1 MLEVLMVTGPLG
13 SGKTTVVNQLLK
25 AELAQGR
32 RVAVLIN
39 EFGAVSVDGLLVASG
54 RPELADI
61 ANLVGGCVCC
71 SLRGELVRA
80 LVELQYRR
88 NDAAFARGTFRL
100 RGEVVA
106 TLAGWCGQ
114 PAGTRPQRV
123 VLETTGLADPTDL
136 VDLEREP
143 LLAGRMRLAGCLTVV
158 SALTPLDHLRRPLL
172 RRQAGLAS
180 LVYVSKADLDPSLA
194 MAWESQLRAA
204 FQGHAI
210 QPARMGV
217 PAQPVDPWAGVVPR
231 AVPDPADTSGPSFA
245 EARALTLGW
254 DHPLDAE
261 ALEALFLRPPAQGEL
276 LRAKGI
282 CSLKDWPAR
291 NDGSDRWA
299 FQWAD
304 GRLEVSPLPAG
315 PGGELADR
323 VAVVIG
329 IGLDWAGWKA
339 ELRGLER
346 PPAGARRKVALRTL
360 GGGDIPI

>member
-1 MLEVLMVTGPLG
+1 
-13 SGKTTVVNQLLK
+13 
-25 AELAQGR
+25 
-32 RVAVLIN
+32 
-39 EFGAVSVDGLLVASG
+39 
-54 RPELADI
+54 
-61 ANLVGGCVCC
+61 
-71 SLRGELVRA
+71 
-80 LVELQYRR
+80 
-88 NDAAFARGTFRL
+88 
-100 RGEVVA
+100 
-106 TLAGWCGQ
+106 
-114 PAGTRPQRV
+114 
-123 VLETTGLADPTDL
+123 
-136 VDLEREP
+136 
-143 LLAGRMRLAGCLTVV
+143 
-158 SALTPLDHLRRPLL
+158 
-172 RRQAGLAS
+172 
-180 LVYVSKADLDPSLA
+180 
-194 MAWESQLRAA
+194 
-204 FQGHAI
+204 
-210 QPARMGV
+210 
-217 PAQPVDPWAGVVPR
+217 
-231 AVPDPADTSGPSFA
+231 VPDPADTSGPSFA

>member
-71 SLRGELVRA
+71 SLRGE
-80 LVELQYRR
+80 
-88 NDAAFARGTFRL
+88 
-100 RGEVVA
+100 VVA

-136 VDLEREP
+136 VDLEQEP

-194 MAWESQLRAA
+194 MAWESQIRAA

-217 PAQPVDPWAGVVPR
+217 PAQPVDPWTGALPR
-231 AVPDPADTSGPSFA
+231 AVPDPADPAGPSFA

-299 FQWAD
+299 FQWSD
-304 GRLEVSPLPAG
+304 SRLEVSPLPAG

-329 IGLDWAGWKA
+329 VGLDWAGWKA
-339 ELRGLER
+339 DLRGLER
-346 PPAGARRKVALRTL
+346 PPAGARRKVALRAAEP
-360 GGGDIPI
+360 GDR

>member
-71 SLRGELVRA
+71 S
-80 LVELQYRR
+80 
-88 NDAAFARGTFRL
+88 L

-329 IGLDWAGWKA
+329 IGLDWAGWQA

>member
-71 SLRGELVRA
+71 S
-80 LVELQYRR
+80 
-88 NDAAFARGTFRL
+88 L

-254 DHPLDAE
+254 DHPL
-261 ALEALFLRPPAQGEL
+261 AQGEL

>member
-1 MLEVLMVTGPLG
+1 MVTGPLG

-71 SLRGELVRA
+71 S
-80 LVELQYRR
+80 
-88 NDAAFARGTFRL
+88 L

-346 PPAGARRKVALRTL
+346 PPAGARRKVALRAP
-360 GGGDIPI
+360 GASS